1 MANSNPNFIY
11 LSVKA
16 VQREYFPMFTLKTV
30 RKIIKDN
37 MHVSF
42 VGNKLL
48 VRQIEVENYLSSLQ
62 KKDSTVT

>member
-16 VQREYFPMFTLKTV
+16 VQREYLPMFTLKTV

-48 VRQIEVENYLSSLQ
+48 VRQIEVENYLSSLS